1 MFNLLNF
8 KNMFYSI
15 MTVML
20 LQARYS
26 LNGLLQETEDTLV
39 GAVIA
44 NIASVIVGLLGIVLA
59 VWGFIKRGQDNGSD
73 NAIWKVGVGMIAV
86 IILITIV
93 RLFIGF

>member
-1 MFNLLNF
+1 MFNAILTL
-8 KNMFYSI
+8 
-15 MTVML
+15 ML

-26 LNGLLQETEDTLV
+26 LDGLLTTTEDTLV
-39 GAVIA
+39 NSGAMIA

>member
-1 MFNLLNF
+1 
-8 KNMFYSI
+8 MFYSI
-15 MTVML
+15 MLAMLL

-26 LNGLLQETEDTLV
+26 MDSLLTTTEDTLV
-39 GAVIA
+39 NAGSMIA

>member
-1 MFNLLNF
+1 MFIY
-8 KNMFYSI
+8 KSI
-15 MTVML
+15 LTAML
-20 LQARYS
+20 IQQRYS
-26 LNGLLQETEDTLV
+26 LNSLLKETEDTLT
-39 GAVIA
+39 GAGAMIA

>member
-1 MFNLLNF
+1 
-8 KNMFYSI
+8 MFYSI
-15 MTVML
+15 MYAML
-20 LQARYS
+20 LLQERYS
-26 LNGLLQETEDTLV
+26 LDELLRDTEDTLT
-39 GAVIA
+39 GAGAMIA

-86 IILITIV
+86 IILISIV

>member
-1 MFNLLNF
+1 
-8 KNMFYSI
+8 MFYSI
-15 MTVML
+15 MLAML
-20 LQARYS
+20 LFQARYS
-26 LNGLLQETEDTLV
+26 MDSLLATTEDTLV
-39 GAVIA
+39 NAGSMIA

>member
-1 MFNLLNF
+1 
-8 KNMFYSI
+8 MFYSI
-15 MTVML
+15 MLAML

-26 LNGLLQETEDTLV
+26 MDSLLTTTEDTLV
-39 GAVIA
+39 NAGSMIA

-59 VWGFIKRGQDNGSD
+59 VWGYIKRGQDNGSD